1 MTEQQPVKTFLT
13 VEDYNKNNLYTTFP
27 VLNKPDCFMEPLIR
41 KALPQTIEEFNEL
54 LFKKKKISSP
64 YFYKLTETLV
74 HICQHLYIH
83 RQLVIP
89 KNSNCYAVLQHEYL
103 TYWTVRDA
111 LSILVNLNIIALK
124 NGNKKLNTYGLIK
137 EGDVFGTAGFTTE
150 IELLGDT
157 CEYGKLVFTQNEIY
171 REETQLDYEPYN
183 NSQVLITNKEKYK
196 CEFTGKIQVKT
207 KRTKVENHILKNQMD
222 NINNGLRIFG
232 QHYKGE
238 PIVYKRIFQKNIHE
252 GGRLYSNFQNVPS
265 NLRHLILPANFIEC
279 DYKSSIPTISYL
291 SVTGNKYQGEDIY
304 SDCFNILN
312 PEVLKNEVEKKLY
325 RNVIKQP
332 FLTMLNS
339 IEKSAIESIRFG
351 LSRKGINKN
360 KIYETAN
367 ELYGMDDFFIERLLN
382 TTTQNIEGFNK
393 RLDVDSIKKTICHK
407 IVNVTGYPYNEV
419 VKLPF
424 VNKLLTNIIKQAN
437 LFKKFCK
444 ESFVKY
450 TNVRHRLF
458 TPKDL
463 IESVI
468 KTHEKIKV
476 LFFQPRIGGR
486 LINIESNI
494 IIEVLNKC
502 IEEKIEIFVVH
513 DAVFCSKKNRERV
526 LEIMES
532 ALLNITMSMKYK
544 FIKFLLTL
552 INKFN
557 FSKLPITLN
566 KIIDRLTPSL
576 LDIRVGLGELREKL
590 ILTREEV
597 MKLQG
602 EWDYVAI
609 H

>member
-1 MTEQQPVKTFLT
+1 MTEQQPIKTFLT
-13 VEDYNKNNLYTTFP
+13 VKDYTKNNLYCTYP

-41 KALPQTIEEFNEL
+41 KAIPQTIEEINEL
-54 LFKKKKISSP
+54 LFKKKKISSS
-64 YFYKLTETLV
+64 YFYRLTETLV

-103 TYWTVRDA
+103 SYYTVKDA
-111 LSILVNLNIIALK
+111 LTILVKMNIIGLK
-124 NGNKKLNTYGLIK
+124 NGNKKLNSYGLMK
-137 EGDVFGTAGFTTE
+137 EGDVFGSAGFTTE
-150 IELLGDT
+150 IKLLGDT
-157 CEYGKLVFTQNEIY
+157 YEYGKLIFTQTEVY

-183 NSQVLITNKEKYK
+183 NSQVLITNKEKFK

-222 NINNGLRIFG
+222 KINNGLRKFG
-232 QHYKGE
+232 QHYNGE
-238 PIVYKRIFQKNIHE
+238 PITYKRIFQKNLNE
-252 GGRLYSNFQNVPS
+252 GGRLYSSFQNVPS
-265 NLRHLILPANFIEC
+265 NQRHLILPANFIEC

-304 SDCFNILN
+304 SDCFSILN
-312 PEVLKNEVEKKLY
+312 PEVLKNEHEKKLY
-325 RNVIKQP
+325 RNAIKQP

-360 KIYETAN
+360 KIYETAE
-367 ELYGMDDFFIERLLN
+367 ELYGMDKNFIERLLN
-382 TTTQNIEGFNK
+382 TTKENILGFNK
-393 RLDVDSIKKTICHK
+393 RLDVASIKIAICHK
-407 IVNVTGYPYNEV
+407 IEKASSLPYNEV

-424 VNKLLTNIIKQAN
+424 VNKLLTTIIKQAN

-450 TNVRHRLF
+450 TNVTHRLF
-458 TPKDL
+458 TPEEIIK
-463 IESVI
+463 SVI
-468 KTHEKIKV
+468 QTHSAIKP
-476 LFFQPRIGGR
+476 LFFKPQIGGR

-494 IIEVLNKC
+494 IIEVLLQC
-502 IEEKIEIFVVH
+502 IEENIEIFVVH
-513 DAVFCSKKNRERV
+513 DAVYCSKNNKEKV
-526 LEIMES
+526 LKIMEN
-532 ALLNITMSMKYK
+532 ALHNVTMSMKFK
-544 FIKFLLTL
+544 FIKYLLTL

-557 FSKLPITLN
+557 FSKSINFN

-576 LDIRVGLGELREKL
+576 LDIRVGMR
-590 ILTREEV
+590 LTREEV

-602 EWDYVAI
+602 EWDYVAVY
-609 H
+609 

>member
-1 MTEQQPVKTFLT
+1 MTEQQPIKTFLT
-13 VEDYNKNNLYTTFP
+13 VENYNKNNLYATFP

-41 KALPQTIEEFNEL
+41 KALPQTIEELNEL

-64 YFYKLTETLV
+64 YFYRLTEALV

-103 TYWTVRDA
+103 TYYTVKDA
-111 LSILVNLNIIALK
+111 LTILVKMNIIALK
-124 NGNKKLNTYGLIK
+124 NGNKKLNTYGLMK
-137 EGDVFGTAGFTTE
+137 ESGVFSSAGFTTE

-157 CEYGKLVFTQNEIY
+157 CELGKLKFTQTEVY

-207 KRTKVENHILKNQMD
+207 KRTKVENHTLKNEMD
-222 NINNGLRIFG
+222 YINNGLRQFG

-252 GGRLYSNFQNVPS
+252 GGRLYSSFQNVPS
-265 NLRHLILPANFIEC
+265 DQRHLILPANFIEC

-291 SVTGNKYQGEDIY
+291 SMTGSKYQGEDIY
-304 SDCFNILN
+304 SDCFGILN
-312 PEVLKNEVEKKLY
+312 PEILKNEHEKKLY
-325 RNVIKQP
+325 RNAIKQP

-351 LSRKGINKN
+351 LSRKGLNYN
-360 KIYETAN
+360 KIYKQAEQ
-367 ELYGMDDFFIERLLN
+367 LYGMDEIFIERLLN
-382 TTTQNIEGFNK
+382 TTIQNIEGFNK

-407 IVNVTGYPYNEV
+407 IVKITGSLYNEV

-424 VNKLLTNIIKQAN
+424 VNKLLTNITKQAN

-450 TNVRHRLF
+450 INVKHRLF
-458 TPKDL
+458 TPEDL
-463 IESVI
+463 IQSVI
-468 KTHEKIKV
+468 KTHSVLKP
-476 LFFQPRIGGR
+476 LFFKPQIGGR

-502 IEEKIEIFVVH
+502 IKENIEIFVVH
-513 DAVFCSKKNRERV
+513 DAVFCSKKNREKV

-544 FIKFLLTL
+544 FVKFLLTL
-552 INKFN
+552 LNKFN
-557 FSKLPITLN
+557 FSKSPITLN

-576 LDIRVGLGELREKL
+576 LDIRVGLENLKRKL
-590 ILTREEV
+590 ILTSEEV

>member
-1 MTEQQPVKTFLT
+1 MTEQQPIKTFLT

-41 KALPQTIEEFNEL
+41 KALPQTIEELNNL

-64 YFYKLTETLV
+64 YFYRLTETLV

-103 TYWTVRDA
+103 TYYTVKDA
-111 LSILVNLNIIALK
+111 LAILVKLNIIALK
-124 NGNKKLNTYGLIK
+124 NGNKKLNTYGLMK
-137 EGDVFGTAGFTTE
+137 EGDVFGSAGFTTE

-157 CEYGKLVFTQNEIY
+157 YEYGKLVFTQTENY

-183 NSQVLITNKEKYK
+183 NSQILITNKEKYK
-196 CEFTGKIQVKT
+196 CEFTGKIKVKT
-207 KRTKVENHILKNQMD
+207 KRTKVENHILKNKMD
-222 NINNGLRIFG
+222 KVNEGLRKFG

-238 PIVYKRIFQKNIHE
+238 SIVYKRIFQKNIHE
-252 GGRLYSNFQNVPS
+252 GGRLYSSFQNVPS
-265 NLRHLILPANFIEC
+265 NQRYLILPANFTEC
-279 DYKSSIPTISYL
+279 DYKSSIPNIAYL
-291 SVTGNKYQGEDIY
+291 SMTGNKYIGEDIY
-304 SDCFNILN
+304 SDCFNVLN
-312 PEVLKNEVEKKLY
+312 PEVLKNENEKKLY
-325 RNVIKQP
+325 RNAIKQP
-332 FLTMLNS
+332 FLTMLNT

-360 KIYETAN
+360 KIYETAE
-367 ELYGMDDFFIERLLN
+367 ELYGMDEIFIERLLN
-382 TTTQNIEGFNK
+382 TTNENIQGFNK
-393 RLDVDSIKKTICHK
+393 RLDVGSIKIAICHQIEK
-407 IVNVTGYPYNEV
+407 VTGLPYNEV

-424 VNKLLTNIIKQAN
+424 VNKLLTTIVKQAN
-437 LFKKFCK
+437 LFKTFCK

-458 TPKDL
+458 TPEKV
-463 IESVI
+463 IKSVI
-468 KTHEKIKV
+468 ETHSKLKP
-476 LFFQPRIGGR
+476 LFFKPQIGGR

-494 IIEVLNKC
+494 ILEVLLEC
-502 IEEKIEIFVVH
+502 IEKNIEIYVVH
-513 DAVFCSKKNRERV
+513 DAVYCSKNNKEKV
-526 LEIMES
+526 LEIMEN

-544 FIKFLLTL
+544 FVKFLLSL
-552 INKFN
+552 LNKFN
-557 FSKLPITLN
+557 FSNLPITLN

-576 LDIRVGLGELREKL
+576 LDIRDGVESLKKKL
-590 ILTREEV
+590 ILTSEEM